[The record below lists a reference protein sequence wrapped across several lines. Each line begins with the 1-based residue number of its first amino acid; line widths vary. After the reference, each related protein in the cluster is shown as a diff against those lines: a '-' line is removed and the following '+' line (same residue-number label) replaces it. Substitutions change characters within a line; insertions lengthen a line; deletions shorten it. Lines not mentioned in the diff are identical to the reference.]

1 MRCGPWRSGRSVTDT
16 GAAVDRAYDGSVI
29 PLAGAGAVMATVG
42 YACYRWADAVWER
55 SAGTEIGGR

>member
-1 MRCGPWRSGRSVTDT
+1 VTDT